1 MKESECMPEKRKIVV
16 TSALPYANG
25 DIHLGHLVEYIQTD
39 FWVRFQ
45 KLRGHDCVYV
55 CADDTHGTPIMIRA
69 RKEGITPEELIA
81 RTHATHLK
89 DFTDFQIAFDN
100 YYSTNAPENRVLS
113 ERFFEAMQKSGGV
126 TTRTTPQLYCEKCRM
141 FLPDRFVKGVC
152 PKCGAAGQYGDS
164 CDTCG
169 ATYAAEELKN
179 PVCTTCGATPVVRE
193 AEHLYFEL
201 EPQHD
206 YLEKW
211 IPGHTTSDVS
221 NKLLEW
227 FKEPLR
233 GWCISRAAPYF
244 GFEIPGHKDKFFY
257 VWVDAPIGYLA
268 SLQNWCDR
276 NGQKLEDWWPSQ
288 RTDGSSGAPEPLPK
302 ESQKDGASGSPE
314 PLPKEVE
321 HYHFIGKDIIRFHCL
336 FWPGMLH
343 VAGFEQPT
351 KIFVHGFLTVNGEKM
366 SKSKGTFVNAR
377 TYLDHLPAEAL
388 RYYYA
393 AKLGGTT
400 DDLDLNLADFVQ
412 RVNSDL
418 VGKITN
424 LASRSAQMLQ
434 KKLDG
439 RLGTLDDEGRKLL
452 DAARAASERIAE
464 LYEARRFNQA
474 IVEICRVADLA
485 NEYFDRKEPW
495 KTIKTDAEATR
506 ATLTASLNA
515 FRLLAIYLQPIL
527 PNYAERAMRLFNETA
542 WRWSSLGE
550 TCENT
555 ALGPYEYLA
564 SRIDAKQVEAMV
576 EAAKVKPAES
586 GEVAHESR
594 ASKNKRTDGGS
605 GAPEP
610 LPMEKAI
617 IQFPDFDKLDLRV
630 GRVQS
635 CEIVPKSAKLL
646 KFVLDAGPLG
656 ERTIFSGIR
665 AAYPDPAALVGKS
678 VVFVANLAPR
688 KMSVGVSEG
697 MILFAGEPGV
707 DGGVV
712 SPLAEAAPGT
722 PVT

>member
-1 MKESECMPEKRKIVV
+1 MSEKRKIVV

-55 CADDTHGTPIMIRA
+55 CADDTHGAPIMIRA

-81 RTHATHLK
+81 RMHAIHLK
-89 DFTDFQIAFDN
+89 DFSDFQVSFDN
-100 YYSTNAPENRVLS
+100 YYSTNAPENKALS
-113 ERFFEAMQKSGGV
+113 EQFYAAMEKSGGI
-126 TTRTTPQLYCEKCRM
+126 TKKTTPQLYCEHCKM
-141 FLPDRFVKGVC
+141 FLPDRFVKGTC
-152 PKCGAAGQYGDS
+152 PKCGAENQYGDN
-164 CDTCG
+164 CDKCG
-169 ATYAAEELKN
+169 STYAAEELGAPK
-179 PVCTTCGATPVVRE
+179 CTTCGNTPVVKDS
-193 AEHLYFEL
+193 EHLYFEL

-211 IPGHTTSDVS
+211 IPEHTTSDVS

-227 FKEPLR
+227 FQEPLR

-244 GFEIPGHKDKFFY
+244 GFQIPGYPDKYFY

-268 SLQNWCDR
+268 SLQNWCEK
-276 NGQKLEDWWPSQ
+276 NGKDFADYWQN
-288 RTDGSSGAPEPLPK
+288 PK
-302 ESQKDGASGSPE
+302 AER
-314 PLPKEVE
+314 
-321 HYHFIGKDIIRFHCL
+321 YHFIGKDIIRFHCL

-343 VAGFEQPT
+343 AAGFEQPN

-377 TYLDHLPAEAL
+377 TYLDNLPPEAL

-400 DDLDLNLADFVQ
+400 DDMDLNLTDFVQ

-424 LASRSAQMLQ
+424 IASRSAQMLQ
-434 KKLDG
+434 KKSDG
-439 RLGTLDDEGRKLL
+439 KLGAVDAEGRELL
-452 DAARAASERIAE
+452 EKCRAASETIAKF
-464 LYEARRFNQA
+464 YEDRRFNQVV
-474 IVEICRVADLA
+474 VEICRCADLA

-495 KTIKTDAEATR
+495 KLIKTDVEAARTV
-506 ATLTASLNA
+506 LTVALNA
-515 FRLLAIYLQPIL
+515 FRILAIYLKPIL
-527 PNYAERAMRLFNETA
+527 PVYADKAMKLFAETD
-542 WRWSSLGE
+542 WTWESI
-550 TCENT
+550 NT
-555 ALGPYEYLA
+555 ALENLTLGEYEYLA

-576 EAAKVKPAES
+576 AAATVKPADS

-594 ASKNKRTDGGS
+594 ASKNKDK
-605 GAPEP
+605 APAAAPATAAVP
-610 LPMEKAI
+610 LKAEI
-617 IQFPDFDKLDLRV
+617 AFGDFEKLDLRV
-630 GRVQS
+630 GVVES

-646 KFVLDAGPLG
+646 KFVLDAGSLG
-656 ERTIFSGIR
+656 KRTIFSGIR
-665 AAYPDPAALVGKS
+665 GAYPDPAALVGKE

-697 MILFAGEPGV
+697 MILYAGEPGTC
-707 DGGVV
+707 GGIL
-712 SPLAEAAPGT
+712 SPLAPAGAGT
-722 PVT
+722 PAT

>member
-1 MKESECMPEKRKIVV
+1 MSEKRKIVV

-81 RTHATHLK
+81 RTHAIHLK
-89 DFTDFQIAFDN
+89 DFSDFQVSFDN
-100 YYSTNAPENRVLS
+100 YYSTNSPENKALS
-113 ERFFEAMQKSGGV
+113 EQFYAAMEKSGGI
-126 TTRTTPQLYCEKCRM
+126 TKQTSPQLYCEHCKM
-141 FLPDRFVKGVC
+141 FLPDRFVKGTC
-152 PKCGAAGQYGDS
+152 PKCGAESQYGDS
-164 CDTCG
+164 CDKCG
-169 ATYAAEELKN
+169 STYAAEELGAPK
-179 PVCTTCGATPVVRE
+179 CTTCGNTPVVKDS
-193 AEHLYFEL
+193 EHLYFEL

-211 IPGHTTSDVS
+211 IPEHTTSDVS

-227 FKEPLR
+227 FQEPLR

-244 GFEIPGHKDKFFY
+244 GFQIPGYPDKYFY

-268 SLQNWCDR
+268 SLQNWCDK
-276 NGQKLEDWWPSQ
+276 NGKKFSDYWQD
-288 RTDGSSGAPEPLPK
+288 PK
-302 ESQKDGASGSPE
+302 AER
-314 PLPKEVE
+314 
-321 HYHFIGKDIIRFHCL
+321 YHFIGKDIIRFHCL

-343 VAGFEQPT
+343 VAGFEQPN

-377 TYLDHLPAEAL
+377 TYLDNLPPEAL

-400 DDLDLNLADFVQ
+400 DDMDLNLTDFVQ

-424 LASRSAQMLQ
+424 IASRSAQMLQ
-434 KKLDG
+434 KKSDG
-439 RLGTLDDEGRKLL
+439 KLGAVDAEGRELL
-452 DAARAASERIAE
+452 EKCRAASETIAKF
-464 LYEARRFNQA
+464 YEDRRFNQVV
-474 IVEICRVADLA
+474 VEICRCADLA

-495 KTIKTDAEATR
+495 KLIKTDVEAAR
-506 ATLTASLNA
+506 MVLTVALNA
-515 FRLLAIYLQPIL
+515 FRILAIYLKPIL
-527 PNYAERAMRLFNETA
+527 PVYADKAMKLFAETD
-542 WRWSSLGE
+542 WTWESI
-550 TCENT
+550 NT
-555 ALGPYEYLA
+555 ALENLTLGEYEYLA

-576 EAAKVKPAES
+576 AAATVKPADS

-594 ASKNKRTDGGS
+594 ASKNKDK
-605 GAPEP
+605 APAAAPATAAVP
-610 LPMEKAI
+610 LKSEIA
-617 IQFPDFDKLDLRV
+617 FGDFEKLDLRV
-630 GRVQS
+630 GVVES

-646 KFVLDAGPLG
+646 KFVLDAGSLG
-656 ERTIFSGIR
+656 KRTIFSGIR
-665 AAYPDPAALVGKS
+665 GAYPDPAALVGKE

-697 MILFAGEPGV
+697 MILYAGEPGTC
-707 DGGVV
+707 GGVL
-712 SPLAEAAPGT
+712 SPLAPAGAGT
-722 PVT
+722 PAT